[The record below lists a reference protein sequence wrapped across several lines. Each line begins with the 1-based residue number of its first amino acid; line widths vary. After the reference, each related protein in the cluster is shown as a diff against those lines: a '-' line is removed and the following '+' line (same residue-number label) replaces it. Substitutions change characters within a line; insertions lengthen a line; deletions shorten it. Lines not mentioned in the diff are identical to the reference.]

1 MKKKMILSVDT
12 GIDDA
17 LAIVYAIGQQEME
30 LIGITVSY
38 GMSIVENT
46 YRNTKKL
53 VELLGAQ
60 VPVYMGSAVPIVR
73 PGRDYKLA
81 GSKIHGQDGMANQFG
96 DYEPEDVAGA
106 VVEESVDYIIDS
118 IHTYG
123 KELVLVTTGPM
134 TDLARVITKEPGIL
148 DQIGAV
154 YSMVG
159 ALAAPGN
166 VNPYKEANAGMDP
179 EAVKLVLETEPPLTV
194 IGLDVT
200 RKTLMSFADLKR
212 WQAIG
217 TGRSDFLAK
226 LVEYYLD
233 AYRVM
238 HPYLKGCA
246 LHDPLAV
253 GAALHPEW
261 ITTIPMH
268 LTCVTEGEADGRTCE
283 NLEKCDDTDYHTCGA
298 LFVDSA
304 AFEEN
309 FFATV
314 ENVLAG
320 QAGA

>member
-17 LAIVYAIGQQEME
+17 LAIAYAIGQQEME

-154 YSMVG
+154 YSMVRG
-159 ALAAPGN
+159 AGS
-166 VNPYKEANAGMDP
+166 
-179 EAVKLVLETEPPLTV
+179 
-194 IGLDVT
+194 T
-200 RKTLMSFADLKR
+200 R
-212 WQAIG
+212 
-217 TGRSDFLAK
+217 
-226 LVEYYLD
+226 E
-233 AYRVM
+233 
-238 HPYLKGCA
+238 
-246 LHDPLAV
+246 
-253 GAALHPEW
+253 
-261 ITTIPMH
+261 
-268 LTCVTEGEADGRTCE
+268 CE
-283 NLEKCDDTDYHTCGA
+283 
-298 LFVDSA
+298 SI
-304 AFEEN
+304 
-309 FFATV
+309 
-314 ENVLAG
+314 
-320 QAGA
+320 

>member
-1 MKKKMILSVDT
+1 MKKMILSVDT

-17 LAIVYAIGQQEME
+17 LAIAYAIGQQEME

-53 VELLGAQ
+53 VALLGAQ

-81 GSKIHGQDGMANQFG
+81 GSKIHGKDGMANQFG
-96 DYEPEDVAGA
+96 DYVPEDIAGA

-123 KELVLVTTGPM
+123 KDLVLVTTGPM
-134 TDLARVITKEPGIL
+134 TDLARVITKAPSVLNE
-148 DQIGAV
+148 IGAV

-179 EAVKLVLETEPPLTV
+179 EAVKLVLEAEAPLTV

-200 RKTLMSFADLKR
+200 RKTLMSFADLQR

-217 TGRSDFLAK
+217 TRRADFLAK

-283 NLEKCDDTDYHTCGA
+283 NLEKCDDIDYHTRGA

-304 AFEEN
+304 AFEKD
-309 FFATV
+309 FFTTV

-320 QAGA
+320 EAGA